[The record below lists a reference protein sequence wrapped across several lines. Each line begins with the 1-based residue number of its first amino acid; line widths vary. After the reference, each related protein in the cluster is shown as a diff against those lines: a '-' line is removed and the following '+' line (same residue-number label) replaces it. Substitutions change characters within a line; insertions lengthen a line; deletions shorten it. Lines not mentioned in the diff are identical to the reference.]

1 MCVWWV
7 ALAWGETTS
16 GSVAS
21 LSPNKIPTA
30 GFHAMAFSCLR
41 NMCTFVLDSRV
52 LRSLC
57 GCLRYMCTFVLDSRV
72 LRSLW
77 RVPDS
82 VRKLSYG
89 SLREGGGPSSGENLT
104 FGMRRCRLKS
114 RHLSALVGHPFVYI
128 WPMTQAD
135 HHRSKPDP
143 FLSVATLGAATKE
156 ACRSASQHSLTS
168 ILSILSI
175 LWQVFLAFSDKH
187 SVTS

>member
-114 RHLSALVGHPFVYI
+114 RRLSALLWVIALYI
-128 WPMTQAD
+128 IYDPWPTQAQSLAERRD
-135 HHRSKPDP
+135 FGRCDE
-143 FLSVATLGAATKE
+143 GGM
-156 ACRSASQHSLTS
+156 SQCVS
-168 ILSILSI
+168 
-175 LWQVFLAFSDKH
+175 AFSDKH
-187 SVTS
+187 S

>member
-135 HHRSKPDP
+135 YHRSKPDP
-143 FLSVATLGAATKE
+143 LLSVATLGAATNE

-168 ILSILSI
+168 ILSIL
-175 LWQVFLAFSDKH
+175 WQVFLAFSDKH
-187 SVTS
+187 S

>member
-52 LRSLC
+52 LRSL
-57 GCLRYMCTFVLDSRV
+57 
-72 LRSLW
+72 W

-89 SLREGGGPSSGENLT
+89 SLREGGGPSSGEDLT

-135 HHRSKPDP
+135 YHRSKPDP
-143 FLSVATLGAATKE
+143 LLSVATLGAATNE

-168 ILSILSI
+168 ILSIL
-175 LWQVFLAFSDKH
+175 WQVFLAFSDKH
-187 SVTS
+187 S